1 MELGGRNGR
10 RGPPV
15 PVEKLE
21 ITSEE
26 GVGSLSPR
34 KAARGSAMLL
44 RLPGSEWSFGG
55 VPRLDIPAFD
65 GQAQGS
71 PVPAA
76 LQTPEP
82 TKCKALDFGIPP
94 PAPCP
99 FQARREKANHVA
111 MAVAEKSVE
120 MLSWALQTSS
130 SCDCGNSFDHSIHE
144 TVRQQ
149 DSAALDLLLTR
160 GSKEAINMRC
170 GHRTPLYMAIESA
183 QSGNRMVSQLL
194 EHGACVSLAG
204 PDGNTPLHAAAFNSS
219 LATVELLL
227 RQRADPNVQNFE
239 GSTPLHLVCRQVFFA
254 NGWIQGS
261 LAKSLLAWGS
271 DPRHR
276 DGCGLRPSD
285 HAEQPLAVAGN
296 RGGWLELRE
305 MLLRTERWLE
315 RKPALLIRLKGSP
328 GNIFEQLPEFQFRA
342 VVCWL

>member
-1 MELGGRNGR
+1 MDLWGRNGR

-21 ITSEE
+21 VTTEE
-26 GVGSLSPR
+26 GLSPR
-34 KAARGSAMLL
+34 KAARGSATLL
-44 RLPGSEWSFGG
+44 RLPGTEWSFGG
-55 VPRLDIPAFD
+55 VPQLDMQASDIPV
-65 GQAQGS
+65 QGS

-82 TKCKALDFGIPP
+82 TKCKAPDFEMPP

-99 FQARREKANHVA
+99 FQARREKADHVA
-111 MAVAEKSVE
+111 MAVAEKSAE
-120 MLSWALQTSS
+120 MLSWALQTSSS

-144 TVRQQ
+144 AVRQQ
-149 DSAALDLLLTR
+149 DSAALDLLLTH
-160 GSKEAINMRC
+160 GSKDTINMRC
-170 GHRTPLYMAIESA
+170 GHRTPLHMAIESG
-183 QSGNRMVSQLL
+183 QGGNRMVSQLL
-194 EHGACVSLAG
+194 EHGACFSLAG
-204 PDGNTPLHAAAFNSS
+204 PDGNTPLHVAAFNSS
-219 LATVELLL
+219 LATVEVLLW
-227 RQRADPNVQNFE
+227 QRADPNVQNFE

-254 NGWIQGS
+254 DGWIQGS
-261 LAKSLLAWGS
+261 LATALLAWGS

-285 HAEQPLAVAGN
+285 HAEQLLAGTSN